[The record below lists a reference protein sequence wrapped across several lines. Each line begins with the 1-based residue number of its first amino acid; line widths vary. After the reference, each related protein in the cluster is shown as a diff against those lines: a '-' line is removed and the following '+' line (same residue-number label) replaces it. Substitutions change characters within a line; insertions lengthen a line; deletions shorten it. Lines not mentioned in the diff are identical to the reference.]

1 MGRVGGKMM
10 SNVNVAG
17 VLEAIDSLDSE
28 VVAADL
34 DLDADLVG
42 QGFDSLDFMSLLF
55 RLEQKYSVKLSN
67 TMDIATEWN
76 TVNKIVA
83 QLARLA
89 G

>member
-1 MGRVGGKMM
+1 MM

>member
-1 MGRVGGKMM
+1 
-10 SNVNVAG
+10 
-17 VLEAIDSLDSE
+17 LEAIDSLDSE